1 MTYFIPS
8 FSTAIPSVFINQ
20 MFLSV
25 FSDEKVVGKIHRNL
39 TTKFFCWC
47 SICIC
52 QIFSGETLQN
62 KEEKVVRY
70 EGGKGIVPH
79 ASNNVVLTFFLFFI
93 EA

>member
-62 KEEKVVRY
+62 KEEKVVMY
-70 EGGKGIVPH
+70 EGGK
-79 ASNNVVLTFFLFFI
+79 ALFPMLKTMSF
-93 EA
+93 